1 MALPLKTDGY
11 TYADYQQFTEDD
23 RFELIAG
30 EVYDMSPAPS
40 RRHQEICGELFR
52 QIANH
57 LVDRR
62 CSAYMAPFDV
72 RLAEAD
78 ESDEETS
85 TVVQP
90 DISIICDHKKLDDK
104 GCKGAPDFIA
114 EIISPYTA
122 SKDNITKAAL
132 YEKHGVKEYWIVHPL
147 DNIIIIRRLG
157 ENGKY
162 APADFYEGKGT
173 LALSVLPDL
182 AIDLDALFAAD
193 PPDKTKG
200 T

>member
-1 MALPLKTDGY
+1 MGLALKKETC
-11 TYADYQQFTEDD
+11 TYSDYLRYTEDD

-40 RRHQEICGELFR
+40 RRHQEVSGELFK
-52 QIANH
+52 QIAVF
-57 LVDRR
+57 LTGKSCRVY
-62 CSAYMAPFDV
+62 SAPFDV
-72 RLAEAD
+72 RLSEAD
-78 ESDEETS
+78 ETEEETS

-90 DISIICDHKKLDDK
+90 DISVICDHKKLDDK

-114 EIISPYTA
+114 EIISPSTA

-147 DNIIIIRRLG
+147 DNIIVIRRLG

-162 APADFYEGKGT
+162 TPADFYEGKGT
-173 LALSVLPDL
+173 MELAVLPDL
-182 AIDLDALFAAD
+182 AIDLDTLFD
-193 PPDKTKG
+193 NTIV
-200 T
+200 TE

>member
-1 MALPLKTDGY
+1 MALALKKEIY
-11 TYADYQQFTEDD
+11 TYSDYLRYTEDD

-40 RRHQEICGELFR
+40 RRHQQISGELFR

-57 LVDRR
+57 LVDRQ
-62 CSAYMAPFDV
+62 CSVYAAPFDV
-72 RLAEAD
+72 RLTEAD
-78 ESDEETS
+78 EADEECS

-90 DISIICDHKKLDDK
+90 DISVICDHEKLDDK

-132 YEKHGVKEYWIVHPL
+132 YEKHGVKEYWIVHPV
-147 DNIIIIRRLG
+147 DNILIVRHLD

-162 APADFYEGKGT
+162 TPAVFYEGQGT
-173 LALSVLPDL
+173 LKLAVLPDL
-182 AIDLDALFAAD
+182 EIDLDALFANTA
-193 PPDKTKG
+193 T
-200 T
+200 

>member
-1 MALPLKTDGY
+1 MGLALKKETY
-11 TYADYQQFTEDD
+11 TYSDYLRYTEDD

-40 RRHQEICGELFR
+40 RRHQQISVELSR

-57 LVDRR
+57 LAGRQ
-62 CSAYMAPFDV
+62 CSVYVAPFDV
-72 RLAEAD
+72 RLAEAYEAD
-78 ESDEETS
+78 DETS

-90 DISIICDHKKLDDK
+90 DIAVICDHKKLDDK

-132 YEKHGVKEYWIVHPL
+132 YEKHGVKEYWIVHPI
-147 DNIIIIRRLG
+147 DNILIIRRLG
-157 ENGKY
+157 EHGKY
-162 APADFYEGKGT
+162 SPADFYEGKGT
-173 LALSVLPDL
+173 LALAVLPDL
-182 AIDLDALFAAD
+182 EIDLDALFAD
-193 PPDKTKG
+193 PPE
-200 T
+200 

>member
-1 MALPLKTDGY
+1 MALALKKETY
-11 TYADYQQFTEDD
+11 TYSDYLRYTEDD

-40 RRHQEICGELFR
+40 RRHQEVSGELFK
-52 QIANH
+52 QIAVF
-57 LVDRR
+57 LTGKSCRVY
-62 CSAYMAPFDV
+62 SAPFDV
-72 RLAEAD
+72 RLSEAD
-78 ESDEETS
+78 ETDEECS

-90 DISIICDHKKLDDK
+90 DIAVICDHKKLDDK

-147 DNIIIIRRLG
+147 DNIIIVRQLS
-157 ENGKY
+157 ENGLY
-162 APADFYEGKGT
+162 APPAFYKGKGT
-173 LALSVLPDL
+173 LKLAVLPDL
-182 AIDLDALFAAD
+182 AVDLDALFAN
-193 PPDKTKG
+193 PVE
-200 T
+200 

>member
-1 MALPLKTDGY
+1 MEATAKKEIY
-11 TYADYQQFTEDD
+11 MYSDYLRYTEDD

-40 RRHQEICGELFR
+40 LRHQQISGELFR

-57 LVDRR
+57 LIDRQ
-62 CSAYMAPFDV
+62 CSVYAAPFDV
-72 RLAEAD
+72 RLTEAD
-78 ESDEETS
+78 EADEECS

-90 DISIICDHKKLDDK
+90 DISIICDHEKLDDK

-147 DNIIIIRRLG
+147 DNILIVRHLD

-162 APADFYEGKGT
+162 TPANFYEGQGT
-173 LALSVLPDL
+173 LKLAVLPDL
-182 AIDLDALFAAD
+182 AIDLDALFANTA
-193 PPDKTKG
+193 T
-200 T
+200 

>member
-1 MALPLKTDGY
+1 MGLALKNETY
-11 TYADYQQFTEDD
+11 TYSDYLRYTEDD
-23 RFELIAG
+23 RFELILG

-40 RRHQEICGELFR
+40 RRHQQICGELFR

-62 CSAYMAPFDV
+62 CSVYTAPFDV
-72 RLAEAD
+72 RFTEAD
-78 ESDEETS
+78 ETDEECS

-90 DISIICDHKKLDDK
+90 DIAVICDHKKLDDK

-147 DNIIIIRRLG
+147 DNILIVRRLD
-157 ENGKY
+157 ENGQY
-162 APADFYEGKGT
+162 APAAFYEGKGT
-173 LALSVLPDL
+173 LALAILPDL
-182 AIDLDALFAAD
+182 AIDLDALFGNTVNPA
-193 PPDKTKG
+193 
-200 T
+200 

>member
-1 MALPLKTDGY
+1 MEATARKEIY
-11 TYADYQQFTEDD
+11 TYSDYLRYTEDD

-40 RRHQEICGELFR
+40 RRHQEVSGELFK
-52 QIANH
+52 QIAVF
-57 LVDRR
+57 LTGKSCRVY
-62 CSAYMAPFDV
+62 SAPFDV
-72 RLAEAD
+72 RLSEAD
-78 ESDEETS
+78 ETEEETS

-90 DISIICDHKKLDDK
+90 DISVICDHKKLDDK

-114 EIISPYTA
+114 EIISPSTA

-147 DNIIIIRRLG
+147 DNILIVRHLD

-162 APADFYEGKGT
+162 TPAAFYEGKGV
-173 LALSVLPDL
+173 LKLVVLPDL
-182 AIDLDALFAAD
+182 AIDLDALFANPATQSD
-193 PPDKTKG
+193 C
-200 T
+200 